1 MVGAGTEFIWQL
13 RVGNVLNKK
22 TRDLFLYIKNYGI
35 I

>member
-22 TRDLFLYIKNYGI
+22 TREE
-35 I
+35 